1 MIHDF
6 WGIKE
11 KNLNAEVTQLKGK
24 VNLIQWQAIDGLRK
38 IGNIGAH
45 MEKDVNL
52 IVDIEPDEAKK
63 LLRLIEML
71 LDKWYITRHEEE
83 DLLNE
88 IVGIAKSKEE
98 QRK

>member
-1 MIHDF
+1 M
-6 WGIKE
+6 
-11 KNLNAEVTQLKGK
+11 
-24 VNLIQWQAIDGLRK
+24 RK

-52 IVDIEPDEAKK
+52 IIDIEPDEAKK

-71 LDKWYITRHEEE
+71 LEKWYITRHEEE
-83 DLLNE
+83 ELLSE
-88 IVGIAKSKEE
+88 IVGIAEDKEE

>member
-1 MIHDF
+1 MIL
-6 WGIKE
+6 GNQRE
-11 KNLNAEVTQLKGK
+11 NLNAEVTQLKDK
-24 VNLIQWQAIDGLRK
+24 VTPTLWKAIDGLRK

-52 IVDIEPDEAKK
+52 IIDIEPDEAKK

-71 LDKWYITRHEEE
+71 FEKWYITRHEEE
-83 DLLNE
+83 ALWSE
-88 IVGIAKSKEE
+88 IVGIAENKEE